1 MKCSHCQLEFKESE
15 LFKEVINHKELYFC
29 CTGCA
34 RVYALLLDLN
44 LESFYDKLNDSTLAP
59 VTPQDSMSALELEQA
74 LEENNKGDFILNLL
88 LEKTHCNACLWLNQK
103 VLERLKG
110 VKKVSVNFTTH
121 HLQIVFD
128 KSLNPKEIVQKIESL
143 GYGAKIYNAK
153 NYALKAQK
161 EQRSYLLT
169 LSVGFFATMNLMFI
183 AIAKYASYGGASY
196 GGASYGGASYGGA
209 SYGAGMDKL
218 MQRNLDLVSLFLS
231 LLVLVVVGRFFI
243 KGAFYGLKNG
253 VLGMD
258 LSVSFGAL
266 SAFVYSIYAMLV
278 SQETYFEASSTI
290 LTLVFGSKFLEL
302 KAKLFANEKCLA
314 LESHE
319 IHSVIVVENGK
330 QIEKHPKDVAIG
342 SVVLVPSGAKIALD
356 GVLLNHASVDASLI
370 SGEFKPLE
378 LGVNDQILGGYVNV
392 GVPFS
397 YQVSADFQNSRLS
410 SLLETLKK
418 SFLEK
423 PLIESSANKIADIFS
438 KAVLFLAFIS
448 FLLWQFGLGGNFE
461 KALMVCIS
469 VLVIS
474 CPCAFALATPIAL
487 VIGVFKNPLIVF
499 KEALFLET
507 LAKVK
512 KIFIDKTG
520 TLTQKE
526 VLLKEKIIYEEFD
539 ERLLKSL
546 LKVREHLAHSAI
558 LKSLDSDEVSLEK
571 IEFFAHGLKANYHNE
586 TLLVGSLKFLNAM
599 GVNIKAK
606 ESANIMVGFA
616 KNKTLCALF
625 ILEERL
631 KNNAKE
637 VIQFLQNKGLEL
649 EILSGDNES
658 SVKEC
663 AKKLGISNYHA
674 NLTPEDKA
682 QIINSYKGVCAM
694 IGDGN
699 NDALALKQAS
709 VSLGFEKSALSK
721 SACDILLLEENLSL
735 LRKAFDNAQKVYQV
749 VLQNIVLSLIYNAI
763 LIPVAMLGYI
773 NPLIAS
779 LSMSA
784 SSLLVVLNS
793 LRLKRS

>member
-59 VTPQDSMSALELEQA
+59 VTPQNSMSASMSTLELEQA
-74 LEENNKGDFILNLL
+74 LEENNKSDFILNLL

-103 VLERLKG
+103 VLERLNG

-143 GYGAKIYNAK
+143 GYEAKIYNAK
-153 NYALKAQK
+153 NYALKTQK

-183 AIAKYASYGGASY
+183 AIAKYASYGS
-196 GGASYGGASYGGA
+196 ASYGGA

-218 MQRNLDLVSLFLS
+218 MQRNLDLVSFFLS
-231 LLVLVVVGRFFI
+231 LLVLVVVGRFFV

-266 SAFVYSIYAMLV
+266 SAFVYSVYAMLV
-278 SQETYFEASSTI
+278 FQEAYFEASSTI

-302 KAKLFANEKCLA
+302 KARLFANEKCLA

-330 QIEKHPKDVAIG
+330 QIEKHPKDVVIG

-356 GVLLNHASVDASLI
+356 GVLLNSASVDASLI

-397 YQVSADFQNSRLS
+397 YQVSANFQNSRLS

-546 LKVREHLAHSAI
+546 LKTREHLAHSAI
-558 LKSLDSDEVSLEK
+558 LKSLDSDEISLEK

-599 GVNIKAK
+599 GVNIRAK

-658 SVKEC
+658 SIKEC
-663 AKKLGISNYHA
+663 TKKLGISNYHA

-682 QIINSYKGVCAM
+682 QIISSYKGVCAM

-721 SACDILLLEENLSL
+721 SACDILLLEEDLSL
-735 LRKAFDNAQKVYQV
+735 LKKAFDNAQKVYQV

>member
-15 LFKEVINHKELYFC
+15 LFKEMINHKELYFC

-59 VTPQDSMSALELEQA
+59 VTPQDPMNILELEQA
-74 LEENNKGDFILNLL
+74 LEENNKGELILNLL

-128 KSLNPKEIVQKIESL
+128 KSLNPKEIIQKIESL

-153 NYALKAQK
+153 NYTLKAQK

-183 AIAKYASYGGASY
+183 AIAKYASYGSASY
-196 GGASYGGASYGGA
+196 GGADYGS
-209 SYGAGMDKL
+209 GMDKL

-266 SAFVYSIYAMLV
+266 SAFVYSVYAMLV

-302 KAKLFANEKCLA
+302 KARLFANEKCLA

-342 SVVLVPSGAKIALD
+342 SVVWVPSGAKIALD
-356 GVLLNHASVDASLI
+356 GVLLNNASVDASLI

-378 LGVNDQILGGYVNV
+378 LGVNDPILGGYVNV

-397 YQVSADFQNSRLS
+397 YQVGATFQNSRLS

-423 PLIESSANKIADIFS
+423 PLIESSANQIADIFS
-438 KAVLFLAFIS
+438 KAVLFLAFVS

-546 LKVREHLAHSAI
+546 LKTREHLAHSAI
-558 LKSLDSDEVSLEK
+558 LKTLDGDEVDLEK
-571 IEFFAHGLKANYHNE
+571 IEFFAHGLKANYQNE

-599 GVNIKAK
+599 GVDLKVK

-631 KNNAKE
+631 KANAKE
-637 VIQFLQNKGLEL
+637 VIQALQNKGLEL

-663 AKKLGISNYHA
+663 AKKLGISKYHA
-674 NLTPEDKA
+674 HLTPEDKA
-682 QIINSYKGVCAM
+682 QIISSYKGVCAM

-721 SACDILLLEENLSL
+721 SACDILLLEEDLSL
-735 LRKAFDNAQKVYQV
+735 LEKAFHNAQKVYQV
-749 VLQNIVLSLIYNAI
+749 VLQNIILSLIYNAI

-793 LRLKRS
+793 LRLKRT

>member
-15 LFKEVINHKELYFC
+15 LFKEVINHRELYFC

-74 LEENNKGDFILNLL
+74 LEENKGDFILNLL

-183 AIAKYASYGGASY
+183 AIAKYASYG
-196 GGASYGGASYGGA
+196 
-209 SYGAGMDKL
+209 AGMDKL

-266 SAFVYSIYAMLV
+266 SAFVYSVYAMLV

-302 KAKLFANEKCLA
+302 KARLFANEKCLA

-356 GVLLNHASVDASLI
+356 GVLLNNASVDASLI

-378 LGVNDQILGGYVNV
+378 LEVNDQILGGYVNV

-397 YQVSADFQNSRLS
+397 YQVSANFQNSRLS
-410 SLLETLKK
+410 GLLETLKK

-526 VLLKEKIIYEEFD
+526 ILLKEKIIYEEFD

-546 LKVREHLAHSAI
+546 LKTREHLAHSAI

-599 GVNIKAK
+599 GVNIRPK

-682 QIINSYKGVCAM
+682 QIISSYKGVCAM

-721 SACDILLLEENLSL
+721 SACDILLLEEDLSL
-735 LRKAFDNAQKVYQV
+735 LKKAFDNAQKVYQV

>member
-15 LFKEVINHKELYFC
+15 LFKEVIHHKELYFC
-29 CTGCA
+29 CAGCA

-74 LEENNKGDFILNLL
+74 LEEDNKGELILNLL

-103 VLERLKG
+103 VLERLSG

-128 KSLNPKEIVQKIESL
+128 KSLDPKEIIQKIESL

-196 GGASYGGASYGGA
+196 GGASYGT
-209 SYGAGMDKL
+209 GMDKL

-266 SAFVYSIYAMLV
+266 SAFVYSFYAMLV

-302 KAKLFANEKCLA
+302 KARLFANEKCLA

-319 IHSVIVVENGK
+319 IHSVIIVENGK
-330 QIEKHPKDVAIG
+330 QTEKHPKDVAIG
-342 SVVLVPSGAKIALD
+342 SVVWVPSGAKIALD
-356 GVLLNHASVDASLI
+356 GVLLNSASVDASLI

-378 LGVNDQILGGYVNV
+378 LGVNDPILGGYVNV

-397 YQVSADFQNSRLS
+397 YQVGATFQNSRLS

-438 KAVLFLAFIS
+438 KAVLFLAFVS

-546 LKVREHLAHSAI
+546 LKTREHLAHNAI
-558 LKSLDSDEVSLEK
+558 LKSLHGDEVNLEK
-571 IEFFAHGLKANYHNE
+571 IEFFAHGLKANYQNE
-586 TLLVGSLKFLNAM
+586 TLLVGSLKFLKSM
-599 GVNIKAK
+599 GVDLKVK
-606 ESANIMVGFA
+606 ESANIMVGFT

-631 KNNAKE
+631 KANAKE
-637 VIQFLQNKGLEL
+637 VIQALQNKGLEL

-663 AKKLGISNYHA
+663 AKKLGISKYHA
-674 NLTPEDKA
+674 HLTPEDKA
-682 QIINSYKGVCAM
+682 QIISSYKGVCAM
-694 IGDGN
+694 VGDGN

-721 SACDILLLEENLSL
+721 SACDILLLEEDLSL
-735 LRKAFDNAQKVYQV
+735 LEKAFHNAQKVYQV
-749 VLQNIVLSLIYNAI
+749 VLQNIVLSLIYNAV

>member
-121 HLQIVFD
+121 HLQIVFE
-128 KSLNPKEIVQKIESL
+128 KSLNPKEIIQKIESL
-143 GYGAKIYNAK
+143 GYGAKIYNAQ
-153 NYALKAQK
+153 NYTLKAQK

-183 AIAKYASYGGASY
+183 AIAKYASYGSASY
-196 GGASYGGASYGGA
+196 GGANYGS
-209 SYGAGMDKL
+209 GMDKL

-266 SAFVYSIYAMLV
+266 SAFIYSVYAMLV

-302 KAKLFANEKCLA
+302 KARLFANEKCLA

-330 QIEKHPKDVAIG
+330 QTEKHPKDVAIG
-342 SVVLVPSGAKIALD
+342 SVVWVPSGAKIALD

-378 LGVNDQILGGYVNV
+378 LGVNDPILGGYVNV

-397 YQVSADFQNSRLS
+397 YQVSANFQNSRLS
-410 SLLETLKK
+410 GLLEALKK

-423 PLIESSANKIADIFS
+423 PLIESSANQIADIFS
-438 KAVLFLAFIS
+438 KAVLFLAFVS

-526 VLLKEKIIYEEFD
+526 VLLKEKIIYEKFD
-539 ERLLKSL
+539 GRFLKSL
-546 LKVREHLAHSAI
+546 LKTREHLAHNAI
-558 LKSLDSDEVSLEK
+558 LKTLDGDEVNLEK
-571 IEFFAHGLKANYHNE
+571 IEFFAHGLKASYQNE

-631 KNNAKE
+631 KANAKE
-637 VIQFLQNKGLEL
+637 VVQALQNKGLEL

-663 AKKLGISNYHA
+663 AKKLGISKYHA

-682 QIINSYKGVCAM
+682 QTISSYKGVCAM

-721 SACDILLLEENLSL
+721 STCDILLLEEDLSL
-735 LRKAFDNAQKVYQV
+735 LEKAFHNAQKVYQV

-793 LRLKRS
+793 LRLKRT

>member
-15 LFKEVINHKELYFC
+15 LFKEVIHHKELYFC
-29 CTGCA
+29 CAGCA
-34 RVYALLLDLN
+34 RVYALLTDLN

-74 LEENNKGDFILNLL
+74 LEENNKGELILNLL

-103 VLERLKG
+103 VLERLGG

-121 HLQIVFD
+121 HLQIVFE
-128 KSLNPKEIVQKIESL
+128 KSLNPKEIIQKIESL

-153 NYALKAQK
+153 NYALKTQK

-196 GGASYGGASYGGA
+196 GSASYGT
-209 SYGAGMDKL
+209 GMDKL

-266 SAFVYSIYAMLV
+266 SAFVYSLYAMLV

-302 KAKLFANEKCLA
+302 KARLFANEKCLA

-319 IHSVIVVENGK
+319 IHSVIIIENGK

-342 SVVLVPSGAKIALD
+342 SVVWVPSGAKIALD
-356 GVLLNHASVDASLI
+356 GVLLNNASVDASLI

-378 LGVNDQILGGYVNV
+378 LGVNDPILGGYVNV
-392 GVPFS
+392 GAPFS
-397 YQVSADFQNSRLS
+397 YQVSATFQNSRLS
-410 SLLETLKK
+410 GLLETLKK

-438 KAVLFLAFIS
+438 KAVLFLAFVS

-546 LKVREHLAHSAI
+546 LKTREHLAHSAI
-558 LKSLDSDEVSLEK
+558 LKSLHGDEVDLEQ
-571 IEFFAHGLKANYHNE
+571 IEFFAHGLKASYHNE

-599 GVNIKAK
+599 GVGIKTK

-631 KNNAKE
+631 KANAKE
-637 VIQFLQNKGLEL
+637 VIQALQNQGLEL

-663 AKKLGISNYHA
+663 AKKLGISKYHA

-682 QIINSYKGVCAM
+682 QTISSYKGVCAM

-721 SACDILLLEENLSL
+721 SACDILLLEEDLSL
-735 LRKAFDNAQKVYQV
+735 LEKAFHNAQKVYQV

-779 LSMSA
+779 LSMSG

>member
-15 LFKEVINHKELYFC
+15 LFKEVINHKELHFC

-59 VTPQDSMSALELEQA
+59 VTPQDSMNALELEQA
-74 LEENNKGDFILNLL
+74 IEENNKGELILNLL

-103 VLERLKG
+103 VLERLSG

-196 GGASYGGASYGGA
+196 GGAN
-209 SYGAGMDKL
+209 YGAGMDKL

-266 SAFVYSIYAMLV
+266 SAFVYSVYAMLV

-302 KAKLFANEKCLA
+302 KARLFANEKCLA

-319 IHSVIVVENGK
+319 IHSVIIVEKDK

-342 SVVLVPSGAKIALD
+342 SVVWVPSGAKIALD
-356 GVLLNHASVDASLI
+356 GVLLNNASVDASLI

-378 LGVNDQILGGYVNV
+378 LGVNDPILGGYVNV

-423 PLIESSANKIADIFS
+423 PLIESSANQIADIFS
-438 KAVLFLAFIS
+438 KAVLFLAFVS
-448 FLLWQFGLGGNFE
+448 FLLWQFGLGGSFE

-526 VLLKEKIIYEEFD
+526 VLLKEKIIYKEFD

-558 LKSLDSDEVSLEK
+558 LKTLDGDEVSLEK
-571 IEFFAHGLKANYHNE
+571 IEFFAHGLKANYQNE

-599 GVNIKAK
+599 GVNIKTK

-631 KNNAKE
+631 KANAKE
-637 VIQFLQNKGLEL
+637 VVQALQNKGLEL

-663 AKKLGISNYHA
+663 AKKLGISKYHA

-682 QIINSYKGVCAM
+682 QTISSYKGVCAM

-721 SACDILLLEENLSL
+721 SACDILLLEEDLSL
-735 LRKAFDNAQKVYQV
+735 LEKAFDNAQKVYQV

>member
-15 LFKEVINHKELYFC
+15 LFKETINHKELHFC
-29 CTGCA
+29 CAGCA

-74 LEENNKGDFILNLL
+74 LEENNKGELILNLL

-103 VLERLKG
+103 VLERLGG
-110 VKKVSVNFTTH
+110 VKKVSMNFTTH
-121 HLQIVFD
+121 HLQIVFE

-143 GYGAKIYNAK
+143 GYGAKIYNAQ
-153 NYALKAQK
+153 NYTLKAQK

-183 AIAKYASYGGASY
+183 AIAKYASYGS
-196 GGASYGGASYGGA
+196 ASYGGA

-266 SAFVYSIYAMLV
+266 SAFVYSLYAMLV

-302 KAKLFANEKCLA
+302 KARLFANEKCLA

-319 IHSVIVVENGK
+319 IHSVIIVEKDK

-342 SVVLVPSGAKIALD
+342 SVVWVPSGAKIALD
-356 GVLLNHASVDASLI
+356 GVLLSNASVDASLI

-378 LGVNDQILGGYVNV
+378 LGVNDPILGGYVNV

-397 YQVSADFQNSRLS
+397 YQVSANFQNSRLS
-410 SLLETLKK
+410 GLLETLKK

-438 KAVLFLAFIS
+438 KAVLFLAFVS
-448 FLLWQFGLGGNFE
+448 FLLWQFGLGGDFE

-526 VLLKEKIIYEEFD
+526 VLLKEKIIYKEFD

-558 LKSLDSDEVSLEK
+558 LKSLDGDEVSLEK
-571 IEFFAHGLKANYHNE
+571 IEFFAHGLKANYQNE

-599 GVNIKAK
+599 GVDIKTK

-631 KNNAKE
+631 KANAKE
-637 VIQFLQNKGLEL
+637 VIQALQNQGLEL

-663 AKKLGISNYHA
+663 AKKLGISKYHA
-674 NLTPEDKA
+674 HLTPEDKA
-682 QIINSYKGVCAM
+682 QTISSYQGVCAM

-699 NDALALKQAS
+699 NDALALKKAS

-721 SACDILLLEENLSL
+721 SACDILLLEEDLSL
-735 LRKAFDNAQKVYQV
+735 LEKAFHNAQKVYQV
-749 VLQNIVLSLIYNAI
+749 VLQNIVLSLIYNAV

>member
-15 LFKEVINHKELYFC
+15 LFKETINHKELHFC
-29 CTGCA
+29 CAGCA

-74 LEENNKGDFILNLL
+74 LEENNKSDFILNLL

-103 VLERLKG
+103 VLERLSG

-121 HLQIVFD
+121 HLQIVFE

-196 GGASYGGASYGGA
+196 GGANYGT
-209 SYGAGMDKL
+209 GMDKL

-302 KAKLFANEKCLA
+302 KARLFANEKCLA

-319 IHSVIVVENGK
+319 IHSVIIVEKDK
-330 QIEKHPKDVAIG
+330 QTEKHPKDVAIG
-342 SVVLVPSGAKIALD
+342 SVVWVPSGAKIALD
-356 GVLLNHASVDASLI
+356 GVLLSNASVDASLI

-378 LGVNDQILGGYVNV
+378 LGVNDPILGGYVNV

-423 PLIESSANKIADIFS
+423 PLIESSANQIADIFS

-539 ERLLKSL
+539 GRLLKSL

-558 LKSLDSDEVSLEK
+558 LKTLDSDEVNLEK
-571 IEFFAHGLKANYHNE
+571 IEFFAHGLKANYQNE

-616 KNKTLCALF
+616 KNETLCALF

-631 KNNAKE
+631 KANAKE
-637 VIQFLQNKGLEL
+637 VVQALQNQGLEL

-663 AKKLGISNYHA
+663 AKKLGISKYHA
-674 NLTPEDKA
+674 HLTPEDKA
-682 QIINSYKGVCAM
+682 QIVSSYKGVCAM
-694 IGDGN
+694 VGDGN

-721 SACDILLLEENLSL
+721 SACDILLLEEDLSL
-735 LRKAFDNAQKVYQV
+735 LKKAFDNAQKVYQV

-793 LRLKRS
+793 LRLKRT

>member
-59 VTPQDSMSALELEQA
+59 VTPQDSMSASMSVLELEQA

-183 AIAKYASYGGASY
+183 AIAKYASYG
-196 GGASYGGASYGGA
+196 
-209 SYGAGMDKL
+209 AGMDKL

-266 SAFVYSIYAMLV
+266 SAFVYSVYAMLV

-302 KAKLFANEKCLA
+302 KARLFANEKCLA

-330 QIEKHPKDVAIG
+330 QIEKHPKDVAVG
-342 SVVLVPSGAKIALD
+342 SVVWVPSGAKIALD
-356 GVLLNHASVDASLI
+356 GVLLNSASVDASLI

-378 LGVNDQILGGYVNV
+378 LGVNDPILGGYVNV

-397 YQVSADFQNSRLS
+397 YQVSANFQNSRLS

-507 LAKVK
+507 LAKVE

-558 LKSLDSDEVSLEK
+558 LKLLDSDEVNLEK
-571 IEFFAHGLKANYHNE
+571 IEFFAHGLKANYQNE

-637 VIQFLQNKGLEL
+637 VIQALQNKGLEL
-649 EILSGDNES
+649 EILSGDNEN

-663 AKKLGISNYHA
+663 AKKLGISKYHA
-674 NLTPEDKA
+674 HLTPEDKA
-682 QIINSYKGVCAM
+682 QIISSYKGVCAM

-721 SACDILLLEENLSL
+721 SACDILLLEEDLSL
-735 LRKAFDNAQKVYQV
+735 LKKAFDNAQKVYQV

>member
-74 LEENNKGDFILNLL
+74 LEENNKSDFILNLL

-183 AIAKYASYGGASY
+183 AIAKYASYGS
-196 GGASYGGASYGGA
+196 ASYGGA

-302 KAKLFANEKCLA
+302 KARLFANEKCLA

-342 SVVLVPSGAKIALD
+342 SVVLVPSGAKVALD
-356 GVLLNHASVDASLI
+356 GVLLNNASVDASLI

-397 YQVSADFQNSRLS
+397 YQVSANFQNSRLS
-410 SLLETLKK
+410 GLLETLKK

-546 LKVREHLAHSAI
+546 LKTREHLAHSAI

-599 GVNIKAK
+599 GVNIRAK

-682 QIINSYKGVCAM
+682 QIISFYKGVCAM

-721 SACDILLLEENLSL
+721 SACDILLLEEDLSL
-735 LRKAFDNAQKVYQV
+735 LKKAFDNAQKVYQV

-773 NPLIAS
+773 NPLTAS

>member
-15 LFKEVINHKELYFC
+15 LFKETINHKELHFC
-29 CTGCA
+29 CAGCA
-34 RVYALLLDLN
+34 RVYALLTDLN

-59 VTPQDSMSALELEQA
+59 VTPQDPMNILELEQA
-74 LEENNKGDFILNLL
+74 LEENNKSDFILNLL

-103 VLERLKG
+103 VLERLSG

-121 HLQIVFD
+121 HLQIVFE
-128 KSLNPKEIVQKIESL
+128 KSLDPKEIIQKIESL
-143 GYGAKIYNAK
+143 GYGAKIYNVQ
-153 NYALKAQK
+153 NYTLKAQK

-183 AIAKYASYGGASY
+183 AIAKYASYGSASYGVASY
-196 GGASYGGASYGGA
+196 GG
-209 SYGAGMDKL
+209 GMDKL

-266 SAFVYSIYAMLV
+266 SAFVYSVYAMLV

-302 KAKLFANEKCLA
+302 KARLFANEKCLA

-342 SVVLVPSGAKIALD
+342 SVVWVPSGAKIALD
-356 GVLLNHASVDASLI
+356 GVLLSNASVDASLI

-378 LGVNDQILGGYVNV
+378 LGVNDPILGGYVNV

-397 YQVSADFQNSRLS
+397 YQVGATFQNSRLS

-423 PLIESSANKIADIFS
+423 PLIESSANQIADIFS
-438 KAVLFLAFIS
+438 KAVLFLAFVS

-539 ERLLKSL
+539 GRLLKSL
-546 LKVREHLAHSAI
+546 LKTREHLAHSAI
-558 LKSLDSDEVSLEK
+558 LKSLDGDEVNLEK
-571 IEFFAHGLKANYHNE
+571 IEFFAHGLKASYQNE

-599 GVNIKAK
+599 GVDLKVK
-606 ESANIMVGFA
+606 EGANIMVGFA

-631 KNNAKE
+631 KANAKE
-637 VIQFLQNKGLEL
+637 VIQALQNQGLEL

-663 AKKLGISNYHA
+663 AKKLGISKYHA
-674 NLTPEDKA
+674 HLTPEDKA
-682 QIINSYKGVCAM
+682 QIISSYQGVCAM
-694 IGDGN
+694 VGDGN

-721 SACDILLLEENLSL
+721 SACDILLLEEDLSL
-735 LRKAFDNAQKVYQV
+735 LEKAFDNAQKVYQV

-779 LSMSA
+779 LSMSG

>member
-15 LFKEVINHKELYFC
+15 LFKETINHKELHFC

-74 LEENNKGDFILNLL
+74 LEENNKGELILNLL

-121 HLQIVFD
+121 HLQVVFD
-128 KSLNPKEIVQKIESL
+128 KSLNPKEIIQKIESL
-143 GYGAKIYNAK
+143 GYGAKIYNAQ
-153 NYALKAQK
+153 NYTLKAQK

-183 AIAKYASYGGASY
+183 AIAKYASYGS
-196 GGASYGGASYGGA
+196 A
-209 SYGAGMDKL
+209 SYGAASYSSGMDKL

-266 SAFVYSIYAMLV
+266 SAFVYSLYAMLV

-302 KAKLFANEKCLA
+302 KARLFANEKCLA

-319 IHSVIVVENGK
+319 IHSVIIVENGK

-342 SVVLVPSGAKIALD
+342 SVVWVPSGAKIALD
-356 GVLLNHASVDASLI
+356 GVLLNNASVDASLI

-378 LGVNDQILGGYVNV
+378 LGVNDPILGGYVNV

-397 YQVSADFQNSRLS
+397 YQVGATFQNSRLS
-410 SLLETLKK
+410 GLLETLKK

-423 PLIESSANKIADIFS
+423 PLIESSANQIADIFS
-438 KAVLFLAFIS
+438 KAVLFLAFVS

-526 VLLKEKIIYEEFD
+526 VLLKEKIIHEEFD

-546 LKVREHLAHSAI
+546 LKTREHLAHSAI
-558 LKSLDSDEVSLEK
+558 LKTLNGDEVDLEK
-571 IEFFAHGLKANYHNE
+571 IEFFAHGLKANYQNE

-599 GVNIKAK
+599 GVDIKTK
-606 ESANIMVGFA
+606 ESANIIVGFA
-616 KNKTLCALF
+616 KNKTLYALF

-631 KNNAKE
+631 KANAKE
-637 VIQFLQNKGLEL
+637 VIQALQNKGLEL

-663 AKKLGISNYHA
+663 AKKLGISKYHA
-674 NLTPEDKA
+674 HLTPEDKA
-682 QIINSYKGVCAM
+682 QIISSYKGVCAM
-694 IGDGN
+694 VGDGN

-721 SACDILLLEENLSL
+721 SACDILLLEEDLSL
-735 LRKAFDNAQKVYQV
+735 LEKAFDNAQKVYQV
-749 VLQNIVLSLIYNAI
+749 VLQNIVLSLIYNAV

>member
-1 MKCSHCQLEFKESE
+1 MKCSHCQLEFKENE
-15 LFKEVINHKELYFC
+15 LFKEVINHKELHFC

-59 VTPQDSMSALELEQA
+59 VTPQDSMNALELEQA

-121 HLQIVFD
+121 HLQIVFG

-196 GGASYGGASYGGA
+196 GGAN
-209 SYGAGMDKL
+209 YGAGMDKL

-266 SAFVYSIYAMLV
+266 SAFVYSFYAMLV

-302 KAKLFANEKCLA
+302 KARLFANEKCLA

-330 QIEKHPKDVAIG
+330 QTEKHPKDVAIG
-342 SVVLVPSGAKIALD
+342 SVVWVPSGAKIALD
-356 GVLLNHASVDASLI
+356 GALLNNASVDASLI

-378 LGVNDQILGGYVNV
+378 LGVNDPILGGYVNV
-392 GVPFS
+392 GAPFS
-397 YQVSADFQNSRLS
+397 YQVSANFQNSRLS
-410 SLLETLKK
+410 GLLETLKK

-438 KAVLFLAFIS
+438 KAVLFLAFVS

-539 ERLLKSL
+539 GRLLKSL
-546 LKVREHLAHSAI
+546 LKTREHLAHSAI
-558 LKSLDSDEVSLEK
+558 LKSLDGDEVNLET
-571 IEFFAHGLKANYHNE
+571 IEFFAHGLKANYRNE

-599 GVNIKAK
+599 GVNIRAK

-631 KNNAKE
+631 KANAKE
-637 VIQFLQNKGLEL
+637 VVQALQNKGLEL

-663 AKKLGISNYHA
+663 AKKLGISKYHA
-674 NLTPEDKA
+674 HLTPEDKA
-682 QIINSYKGVCAM
+682 QTISSYKGVCAM
-694 IGDGN
+694 VGDGN

-721 SACDILLLEENLSL
+721 SACDILLLEEDLSL
-735 LRKAFDNAQKVYQV
+735 LKKAFDNAQKVYQV

-779 LSMSA
+779 LSMSG

>member
-15 LFKEVINHKELYFC
+15 LFKEVIHHKELYFC

-74 LEENNKGDFILNLL
+74 LEENNKSELILNLL

-103 VLERLKG
+103 VLERLSG

-121 HLQIVFD
+121 HLQIVFE
-128 KSLNPKEIVQKIESL
+128 KSLNPKEIIQKIESL

-196 GGASYGGASYGGA
+196 GGANHGT
-209 SYGAGMDKL
+209 GMDKL

-302 KAKLFANEKCLA
+302 KARLFANEKCLA

-319 IHSVIVVENGK
+319 IHSVIVVEKDK

-342 SVVLVPSGAKIALD
+342 SVVWVPSGAKIALD
-356 GVLLNHASVDASLI
+356 GVLLNNASVDASLI

-378 LGVNDQILGGYVNV
+378 LGVNDPILGGYVNV

-397 YQVSADFQNSRLS
+397 YQVSATFQNSRLS
-410 SLLETLKK
+410 GLLETLKK

-423 PLIESSANKIADIFS
+423 PLIESSANQIADIFS
-438 KAVLFLAFIS
+438 KAVLFLAFVS

-507 LAKVK
+507 LAKVT

-539 ERLLKSL
+539 GRLLKSL
-546 LKVREHLAHSAI
+546 LKTREHLAHNVI
-558 LKSLDSDEVSLEK
+558 LKTLNSDEVNLEK
-571 IEFFAHGLKANYHNE
+571 IEFFAHGLKANYQNE
-586 TLLVGSLKFLNAM
+586 TLLVGSLKFLKSM
-599 GVNIKAK
+599 GVDLKVK

-616 KNKTLCALF
+616 KNETLCALF

-631 KNNAKE
+631 KANAKE
-637 VIQFLQNKGLEL
+637 VIQALQNKGLEL

-663 AKKLGISNYHA
+663 AKKLGISKYHA
-674 NLTPEDKA
+674 HLTPEYKA
-682 QIINSYKGVCAM
+682 QIISSYQGVCAM
-694 IGDGN
+694 VGDGN

-721 SACDILLLEENLSL
+721 SACDILLLEEDLSL
-735 LRKAFDNAQKVYQV
+735 LKKAFDNAQKVYQV

>member
-15 LFKEVINHKELYFC
+15 LFKEVINHKELHFC

-59 VTPQDSMSALELEQA
+59 VTPQNSMSALELEQA

-103 VLERLKG
+103 VLEHLKG

-121 HLQIVFD
+121 HLQIVFE
-128 KSLNPKEIVQKIESL
+128 KSLNPKDIIQKIESL

-196 GGASYGGASYGGA
+196 GSASYGS
-209 SYGAGMDKL
+209 GMDKL

-266 SAFVYSIYAMLV
+266 SAFVYSLYAMLV

-302 KAKLFANEKCLA
+302 KARLFANEKCLA

-319 IHSVIVVENGK
+319 IHSVIVVENSK
-330 QIEKHPKDVAIG
+330 QTEKHPKDVAIG
-342 SVVLVPSGAKIALD
+342 SVVWVPSGAKIVLD
-356 GVLLNHASVDASLI
+356 GVLLNNASVDASLI

-378 LGVNDQILGGYVNV
+378 LGVNDPILGGYVNV

-397 YQVSADFQNSRLS
+397 YQVSANFQNSRLS
-410 SLLETLKK
+410 GLLETLKK

-539 ERLLKSL
+539 GRLLKSL
-546 LKVREHLAHSAI
+546 LKTREHLAHSAI
-558 LKSLDSDEVSLEK
+558 LKSLDSDEVNLEQ
-571 IEFFAHGLKANYHNE
+571 IEFFAHGLKASYQNE

-637 VIQFLQNKGLEL
+637 IIQALQNKGLEL

-663 AKKLGISNYHA
+663 AKKLGISKYHA
-674 NLTPEDKA
+674 HLTPEDKA
-682 QIINSYKGVCAM
+682 QVISSYKGVCAM

-709 VSLGFEKSALSK
+709 VSLGFEKSTLSK
-721 SACDILLLEENLSL
+721 SACDILLLEEDLSL
-735 LRKAFDNAQKVYQV
+735 LEKAFHNAQKVYQV

>member
-183 AIAKYASYGGASY
+183 AIAKYASYG
-196 GGASYGGASYGGA
+196 
-209 SYGAGMDKL
+209 AGMDKL

-302 KAKLFANEKCLA
+302 KARLFANEKCLA

-356 GVLLNHASVDASLI
+356 GVLLNSASVDASLI

-410 SLLETLKK
+410 GLLETLKK

-546 LKVREHLAHSAI
+546 LKTREHLAHSAI
-558 LKSLDSDEVSLEK
+558 LKSLDSDEVHLEK

-637 VIQFLQNKGLEL
+637 VVQFLQNKGLEL

-663 AKKLGISNYHA
+663 TKKLGISNYHA

-682 QIINSYKGVCAM
+682 QIISSYKGVCAM

-709 VSLGFEKSALSK
+709 VSLGFEKSTLSK
-721 SACDILLLEENLSL
+721 SACDILLLEEDLSL
-735 LRKAFDNAQKVYQV
+735 LKKAFDNAQKVYQV

>member
-15 LFKEVINHKELYFC
+15 LFKEVINHKELHFC

-59 VTPQDSMSALELEQA
+59 VTPQDSMDALELEQA
-74 LEENNKGDFILNLL
+74 LEENNKSDFILNLL

-196 GGASYGGASYGGA
+196 GGASYG
-209 SYGAGMDKL
+209 AGMDKL

-266 SAFVYSIYAMLV
+266 SAFVYSVYAMLV

-302 KAKLFANEKCLA
+302 KARLFANEKCLA

-330 QIEKHPKDVAIG
+330 QTEKHPKDVAIG
-342 SVVLVPSGAKIALD
+342 SVVWVPSGAKIALD
-356 GVLLNHASVDASLI
+356 GALLNSASVDASLI

-378 LGVNDQILGGYVNV
+378 LGVNDPILGGYVNV
-392 GVPFS
+392 GAPFS
-397 YQVSADFQNSRLS
+397 YQVSTNFQNSRLS

-438 KAVLFLAFIS
+438 KAVLFLAFVS

-507 LAKVK
+507 LAKVE

-539 ERLLKSL
+539 GRLLKSL
-546 LKVREHLAHSAI
+546 LKTREHLAHSAI
-558 LKSLDSDEVSLEK
+558 LKSLNSDEVNLEK
-571 IEFFAHGLKANYHNE
+571 IEFFAHGLKAIYQNE

-637 VIQFLQNKGLEL
+637 VVQALQNKGLEL

-663 AKKLGISNYHA
+663 AKKLGISKYHA
-674 NLTPEDKA
+674 HLTPEDKA
-682 QIINSYKGVCAM
+682 QTISSYKGVCAM
-694 IGDGN
+694 VGDGN

-721 SACDILLLEENLSL
+721 SACDILLLEEDLSL
-735 LRKAFDNAQKVYQV
+735 LKKAFDNAQKVYQV

>member
-29 CTGCA
+29 CMGCA

-161 EQRSYLLT
+161 ERRSYLLT

-183 AIAKYASYGGASY
+183 AIAKYASYSGASY
-196 GGASYGGASYGGA
+196 GSA

-302 KAKLFANEKCLA
+302 KARLFANEKCLA

-356 GVLLNHASVDASLI
+356 GVLLNNASVDASLI

-438 KAVLFLAFIS
+438 KVVLFLAFIS

-558 LKSLDSDEVSLEK
+558 LKSLDSDEVDLEK

-637 VIQFLQNKGLEL
+637 VIQALQNKGLEL

-663 AKKLGISNYHA
+663 AKKLGISKYHA

-721 SACDILLLEENLSL
+721 SACDILLLEEDLSL

>member
-15 LFKEVINHKELYFC
+15 LFKEVINHKELHFC

-59 VTPQDSMSALELEQA
+59 VTPQDSMNALELEQA
-74 LEENNKGDFILNLL
+74 LEENNKGELILNLL

-196 GGASYGGASYGGA
+196 GGANH
-209 SYGAGMDKL
+209 GAGMDKL

-266 SAFVYSIYAMLV
+266 SAFVYSVYAMLV

-302 KAKLFANEKCLA
+302 KARLFANEKCLA

-330 QIEKHPKDVAIG
+330 QTEKHPKDVAIG
-342 SVVLVPSGAKIALD
+342 SVVWVPSGAKIALD

-378 LGVNDQILGGYVNV
+378 LGVNDPILGGYVNV

-397 YQVSADFQNSRLS
+397 YQVSANFQNSRLS
-410 SLLETLKK
+410 GLLETLKK

-438 KAVLFLAFIS
+438 KAVLFLAFVS
-448 FLLWQFGLGGNFE
+448 FLLWQFGLGSNFE

-507 LAKVK
+507 LAKVE

-526 VLLKEKIIYEEFD
+526 VLLREKIIYEEFD

-546 LKVREHLAHSAI
+546 LKTREHLAHSTI
-558 LKSLDSDEVSLEK
+558 LKSLNSDEVSLEK

-599 GVNIKAK
+599 GVDLKVE

-616 KNKTLCALF
+616 KNETLCALF

-631 KNNAKE
+631 KANAKE
-637 VIQFLQNKGLEL
+637 VIQALQNQGLEL

-663 AKKLGISNYHA
+663 AKKLGISKYHA

-682 QIINSYKGVCAM
+682 QIVSSYKGVCAM
-694 IGDGN
+694 VGDGN

-721 SACDILLLEENLSL
+721 SACDILLLEEDLSL
-735 LRKAFDNAQKVYQV
+735 LKKAFDNAQKVYQV

-779 LSMSA
+779 LSMSG

>member
-29 CTGCA
+29 CTGCT
-34 RVYALLLDLN
+34 RVYALLSDLN

-74 LEENNKGDFILNLL
+74 LEENNKSDFILNLL

-183 AIAKYASYGGASY
+183 AIAKYASYGS
-196 GGASYGGASYGGA
+196 ASYGGA

-266 SAFVYSIYAMLV
+266 SAFVYSVYAMLV

-302 KAKLFANEKCLA
+302 KARLFANEKCLA

-319 IHSVIVVENGK
+319 IHSVIVIENGK
-330 QIEKHPKDVAIG
+330 QTEKHPKDVAIG

-397 YQVSADFQNSRLS
+397 YQVSANFQNSRLS

-438 KAVLFLAFIS
+438 KAVLLLAFIS

-507 LAKVK
+507 LAKVE

-546 LKVREHLAHSAI
+546 LKIREHLAHSAI

-599 GVNIKAK
+599 GVNIGAK
-606 ESANIMVGFA
+606 ESANIANIMVGFA

-637 VIQFLQNKGLEL
+637 VVQFLQNKGLEL

-682 QIINSYKGVCAM
+682 QIISSYKGVCAM

-721 SACDILLLEENLSL
+721 SACDILLLEEDLSL
-735 LRKAFDNAQKVYQV
+735 LKKAFDNAQKVYQV

>member
-183 AIAKYASYGGASY
+183 AIAKYASYG
-196 GGASYGGASYGGA
+196 
-209 SYGAGMDKL
+209 AGMDKL

-302 KAKLFANEKCLA
+302 KARLFANEKCLA

-319 IHSVIVVENGK
+319 IHSVIVIENGK

-378 LGVNDQILGGYVNV
+378 LEVNDQILGGYVNV

-397 YQVSADFQNSRLS
+397 YQVSANFQNSRLS

-546 LKVREHLAHSAI
+546 LKTREHLAHSAI

-637 VIQFLQNKGLEL
+637 VVQFLQNKGLEL

-682 QIINSYKGVCAM
+682 QIISSYKGVCAM

-721 SACDILLLEENLSL
+721 SACDILLLEEDLSL
-735 LRKAFDNAQKVYQV
+735 LEKAFDNAQKVYQV

>member
-15 LFKEVINHKELYFC
+15 LFKETINHKELYFC
-29 CTGCA
+29 CAGCA

-74 LEENNKGDFILNLL
+74 LEENNKSDFILNLL

-128 KSLNPKEIVQKIESL
+128 KSLNPKEIIQKIESL

-153 NYALKAQK
+153 NYTLKAQK

-183 AIAKYASYGGASY
+183 AIAKYASYGSTSY
-196 GGASYGGASYGGA
+196 GGASYGT
-209 SYGAGMDKL
+209 GMDKL

-266 SAFVYSIYAMLV
+266 SAFAYSVYAMLV

-302 KAKLFANEKCLA
+302 KARLFANEKCLA

-319 IHSVIVVENGK
+319 IHSVIVVEKDK
-330 QIEKHPKDVAIG
+330 QTEKHPKDVAIG
-342 SVVLVPSGAKIALD
+342 SVVWVPSGAKIALD
-356 GVLLNHASVDASLI
+356 GVLLNSASVDASLI

-378 LGVNDQILGGYVNV
+378 LGVNDPILGGYVNV

-397 YQVSADFQNSRLS
+397 YQVSATFQNSRLS
-410 SLLETLKK
+410 GLLETLKK

-423 PLIESSANKIADIFS
+423 PLIESSANQIADIFS
-438 KAVLFLAFIS
+438 KAVLFLAFVS

-546 LKVREHLAHSAI
+546 LKVREHLAHNAI
-558 LKSLDSDEVSLEK
+558 LKTLDGDEVNLEK
-571 IEFFAHGLKANYHNE
+571 IEFFAHGLKASYQNE

-599 GVNIKAK
+599 GVDIKTK

-637 VIQFLQNKGLEL
+637 IIQALQNKGLEL

-663 AKKLGISNYHA
+663 AKKLGISKYHA
-674 NLTPEDKA
+674 HLTPEDKA
-682 QIINSYKGVCAM
+682 QTISSYQGVCAM
-694 IGDGN
+694 VGDGN

-721 SACDILLLEENLSL
+721 SACDILLLEEDLSL
-735 LRKAFDNAQKVYQV
+735 LEKAFHNAQKVYQV

>member
-15 LFKEVINHKELYFC
+15 LFKEVINHKELHFC

-59 VTPQDSMSALELEQA
+59 VTPQDSMNALELEQA
-74 LEENNKGDFILNLL
+74 IEENNKGELILNLL

-103 VLERLKG
+103 VLERLSG

-196 GGASYGGASYGGA
+196 GGAN
-209 SYGAGMDKL
+209 YGAGMDKL

-266 SAFVYSIYAMLV
+266 SAFVYSVYAMLV

-302 KAKLFANEKCLA
+302 KARLFANEKCLA

-319 IHSVIVVENGK
+319 IHSVIIVEKDK

-342 SVVLVPSGAKIALD
+342 SVVWVPSGAKIALD
-356 GVLLNHASVDASLI
+356 GVLLNNASVDASLI

-378 LGVNDQILGGYVNV
+378 LGVNDPILGGYVNV

-423 PLIESSANKIADIFS
+423 PLIESSANQIADIFS
-438 KAVLFLAFIS
+438 KAVLFLAFVS
-448 FLLWQFGLGGNFE
+448 FLLWQFGLGGDFE

-526 VLLKEKIIYEEFD
+526 VLLKEKIIYKEFD

-546 LKVREHLAHSAI
+546 LKTREHLAHNAI
-558 LKSLDSDEVSLEK
+558 LKTLNSDEVNLEK
-571 IEFFAHGLKANYHNE
+571 IEFFAHGLKANYQNE

-599 GVNIKAK
+599 GVNIKTK

-631 KNNAKE
+631 KANAKE
-637 VIQFLQNKGLEL
+637 VIQALQNKGLEL

-663 AKKLGISNYHA
+663 AKKLGISKYHA
-674 NLTPEDKA
+674 HLTPEDKA
-682 QIINSYKGVCAM
+682 QIISSYKGVCAM
-694 IGDGN
+694 VGDGN

-721 SACDILLLEENLSL
+721 SACDILLLEEDLSL
-735 LRKAFDNAQKVYQV
+735 LEKAFHNAQKVYQV

-779 LSMSA
+779 LSMSG

>member
-1 MKCSHCQLEFKESE
+1 MKCSHCQLEFKENE
-15 LFKEVINHKELYFC
+15 LFKEVIDHKELHFC

-74 LEENNKGDFILNLL
+74 LEENNKGELILNLL

-153 NYALKAQK
+153 NYALKTQK

-183 AIAKYASYGGASY
+183 AIAKYASYGGTSY
-196 GGASYGGASYGGA
+196 GGANYGVS
-209 SYGAGMDKL
+209 MDKL

-266 SAFVYSIYAMLV
+266 SAFVYSVYAMLV

-302 KAKLFANEKCLA
+302 KARLFANEKCLA

-330 QIEKHPKDVAIG
+330 QTEKHPKDVAIG
-342 SVVLVPSGAKIALD
+342 SVVWVPSGAKIALD

-378 LGVNDQILGGYVNV
+378 LGVNDPILGGYVNV
-392 GVPFS
+392 GAPFS
-397 YQVSADFQNSRLS
+397 YQVSANFQNSRLS
-410 SLLETLKK
+410 GLLETLKK

-546 LKVREHLAHSAI
+546 LKTREHLAHSAI
-558 LKSLDSDEVSLEK
+558 LKSLDGDEVSLEK
-571 IEFFAHGLKANYHNE
+571 IEFFAHGLKANYRNE

-599 GVNIKAK
+599 GVDTPMK

-625 ILEERL
+625 ILEECL
-631 KNNAKE
+631 KANAKE
-637 VIQFLQNKGLEL
+637 VVQALQNKGLEL

-663 AKKLGISNYHA
+663 AKQLGISKYHA
-674 NLTPEDKA
+674 HLTPEDKA
-682 QIINSYKGVCAM
+682 QTISSYKGVCAM
-694 IGDGN
+694 VGDGN

-721 SACDILLLEENLSL
+721 SACDILLLEEDLSL
-735 LRKAFDNAQKVYQV
+735 LKKAFDNAQKVYQV

>member
-15 LFKEVINHKELYFC
+15 LFKEVIHHKELHFC
-29 CTGCA
+29 CAGCA

-59 VTPQDSMSALELEQA
+59 VTPQDPMNILELEQA
-74 LEENNKGDFILNLL
+74 LEENNKGELILNLL

-128 KSLNPKEIVQKIESL
+128 KSLNPKEIIQKIESL
-143 GYGAKIYNAK
+143 GYGAKIYNAQ
-153 NYALKAQK
+153 NYTLKAQK

-183 AIAKYASYGGASY
+183 AIAKYASYGSASY
-196 GGASYGGASYGGA
+196 GGAGYGS
-209 SYGAGMDKL
+209 GMDKL

-266 SAFVYSIYAMLV
+266 SAFVYSLYAMLV

-302 KAKLFANEKCLA
+302 KARLFANEKCLA

-330 QIEKHPKDVAIG
+330 QTEKHPKDVAIG
-342 SVVLVPSGAKIALD
+342 SVVWVPSGAKIALD
-356 GVLLNHASVDASLI
+356 GVLLNNASVDASLI

-378 LGVNDQILGGYVNV
+378 LGVNDPILGGYVNV

-397 YQVSADFQNSRLS
+397 YQVSATFQNSRLS
-410 SLLETLKK
+410 GLLETLKK

-423 PLIESSANKIADIFS
+423 PLIESSANQIADIFS
-438 KAVLFLAFIS
+438 KAVLFLAFVS
-448 FLLWQFGLGGNFE
+448 FLLWQFGLGGDFE

-546 LKVREHLAHSAI
+546 LKAREHLAHSAI
-558 LKSLDSDEVSLEK
+558 LKSLDSDEVGLEK

-625 ILEERL
+625 VLEERL

-637 VIQFLQNKGLEL
+637 VIQALQDKGLEL

-663 AKKLGISNYHA
+663 AKKLGISKYHA
-674 NLTPEDKA
+674 HLTPEDKA
-682 QIINSYKGVCAM
+682 QIVSSYQGVCAM
-694 IGDGN
+694 VGDGN

-721 SACDILLLEENLSL
+721 SACDILLLEEDLSL
-735 LRKAFDNAQKVYQV
+735 LKKAFDNAQKVYQV

-779 LSMSA
+779 LSMSG

>member
-74 LEENNKGDFILNLL
+74 LEENNKSDFILNLL

-183 AIAKYASYGGASY
+183 AIAKYASYG
-196 GGASYGGASYGGA
+196 
-209 SYGAGMDKL
+209 AGMDKL

-266 SAFVYSIYAMLV
+266 SAFVYSVYAMLV

-302 KAKLFANEKCLA
+302 KARLFANEKCLA

-356 GVLLNHASVDASLI
+356 GTLLNHASVDASLI

-397 YQVSADFQNSRLS
+397 YQVSANFQNSRLS
-410 SLLETLKK
+410 GLLETLKK

-507 LAKVK
+507 LAKVE

-526 VLLKEKIIYEEFD
+526 VFLKEKIIYEEFD

-546 LKVREHLAHSAI
+546 LKIREHLAHSAI

-599 GVNIKAK
+599 GVNIEAK

-637 VIQFLQNKGLEL
+637 VVQALQNKGLEL

-682 QIINSYKGVCAM
+682 QIISSYKGVCTM

-721 SACDILLLEENLSL
+721 SACDILLLEEDLSL
-735 LRKAFDNAQKVYQV
+735 LKKAFDNAQKVYQV
-749 VLQNIVLSLIYNAI
+749 VLQNVVLSLIYNAI

>member
-15 LFKEVINHKELYFC
+15 LFKETINHRELHFC
-29 CTGCA
+29 CAGCA
-34 RVYALLLDLN
+34 RVYVLLLDLN

-59 VTPQDSMSALELEQA
+59 VTPQDPMNILELEQA
-74 LEENNKGDFILNLL
+74 LEENNKGELILNLL

-128 KSLNPKEIVQKIESL
+128 RSLNSKEIIQKIESL
-143 GYGAKIYNAK
+143 GYGAKIYNAQ
-153 NYALKAQK
+153 NYTLKAQK

-183 AIAKYASYGGASY
+183 AIAKYASYGS
-196 GGASYGGASYGGA
+196 A
-209 SYGAGMDKL
+209 SYGAASYGSGMDKL

-266 SAFVYSIYAMLV
+266 SAFAYSIYAMLV

-302 KAKLFANEKCLA
+302 KARLFANEKCLA

-342 SVVLVPSGAKIALD
+342 SVVWVPSGAKIALD
-356 GVLLNHASVDASLI
+356 GVLLNNASVDASLI

-378 LGVNDQILGGYVNV
+378 LGVNDPILGGYVNV

-397 YQVSADFQNSRLS
+397 YQVGATFQNSRLS

-423 PLIESSANKIADIFS
+423 PLIESSANQIADIFS
-438 KAVLFLAFIS
+438 KAVLFLAFVS

-546 LKVREHLAHSAI
+546 LKTREHLAHNAI
-558 LKSLDSDEVSLEK
+558 LKTLDSDEVDLEK
-571 IEFFAHGLKANYHNE
+571 IEFFAHGLKASYQNE

-599 GVNIKAK
+599 GVGIKTK

-631 KNNAKE
+631 KANAKE
-637 VIQFLQNKGLEL
+637 VIQALQNKGLEL

-663 AKKLGISNYHA
+663 AKKLGISKYHA
-674 NLTPEDKA
+674 HLTPEDKA
-682 QIINSYKGVCAM
+682 QIISSYKGVCAM
-694 IGDGN
+694 VGDGN

-721 SACDILLLEENLSL
+721 SACDILLLEEDLSL
-735 LRKAFDNAQKVYQV
+735 LEKAFDNAQKVYQV
-749 VLQNIVLSLIYNAI
+749 VLQNIVLSLIYNTI

>member
-15 LFKEVINHKELYFC
+15 LFKEVIHHKELHFC
-29 CTGCA
+29 CAGCA

-74 LEENNKGDFILNLL
+74 LEENNKSDFILNLL

-103 VLERLKG
+103 VLERLSG

-128 KSLNPKEIVQKIESL
+128 KSLDPKEIVQKIESL

-183 AIAKYASYGGASY
+183 AIAKYASYGGANY
-196 GGASYGGASYGGA
+196 GGAN
-209 SYGAGMDKL
+209 YGAGMDKL

-302 KAKLFANEKCLA
+302 KARLFANEKCLA

-342 SVVLVPSGAKIALD
+342 SVVWVPSGAKIALD
-356 GVLLNHASVDASLI
+356 GVLLNNASVDASLI

-378 LGVNDQILGGYVNV
+378 LEVNDPILGGYVNV

-397 YQVSADFQNSRLS
+397 YQVSATFQNSRLS

-423 PLIESSANKIADIFS
+423 PLIESSANQIADIFS
-438 KAVLFLAFIS
+438 KAVLFLAFVS
-448 FLLWQFGLGGNFE
+448 FLLWQFGLGGDFE

-546 LKVREHLAHSAI
+546 LKTREHLAHNAI
-558 LKSLDSDEVSLEK
+558 LKTLNSDEINLEQ
-571 IEFFAHGLKANYHNE
+571 IEFFAHGLKANYQNE

-631 KNNAKE
+631 KANAKE
-637 VIQFLQNKGLEL
+637 VIQALQNQGLEL

-663 AKKLGISNYHA
+663 AKKLRISKYHA
-674 NLTPEDKA
+674 HLTPEDKA
-682 QIINSYKGVCAM
+682 QIVSSYKGVCAM

-721 SACDILLLEENLSL
+721 SACDILLLEEDLSL
-735 LRKAFDNAQKVYQV
+735 LEKAFHNAQKVYQV
-749 VLQNIVLSLIYNAI
+749 VLQNIVLSLIYNAV

>member
-1 MKCSHCQLEFKESE
+1 MKCSHCQLEFKESD
-15 LFKEVINHKELYFC
+15 LFKETINHKELYFC

-59 VTPQDSMSALELEQA
+59 VTPQDSMNALELEQA
-74 LEENNKGDFILNLL
+74 LEENNKGELILNLL

-183 AIAKYASYGGASY
+183 AIAKYASYGSASY
-196 GGASYGGASYGGA
+196 GGASYGT
-209 SYGAGMDKL
+209 GMDKL

-302 KAKLFANEKCLA
+302 KARLFANEKCLA

-319 IHSVIVVENGK
+319 IHSVIVVEKDK

-342 SVVLVPSGAKIALD
+342 SVVWVPSGAKIALD
-356 GVLLNHASVDASLI
+356 GVLLNNASVDASLI

-378 LGVNDQILGGYVNV
+378 LGVNDPILGGYVNV

-397 YQVSADFQNSRLS
+397 YQVSTNFQNSRLS
-410 SLLETLKK
+410 GLLETLKK

-438 KAVLFLAFIS
+438 KAVLFLAFVS
-448 FLLWQFGLGGNFE
+448 FLLWQFGLGGDFE

-546 LKVREHLAHSAI
+546 LKTREHLAHSAI
-558 LKSLDSDEVSLEK
+558 LKTLNSDEVNLEQ
-571 IEFFAHGLKANYHNE
+571 IEFFAHGLKASYHNE

-599 GVNIKAK
+599 GVDTPMK

-616 KNKTLCALF
+616 KNKTLCTLF

-637 VIQFLQNKGLEL
+637 VVQALQNKGLEL

-663 AKKLGISNYHA
+663 AKKLGISKYHA
-674 NLTPEDKA
+674 HLTPEDKA
-682 QIINSYKGVCAM
+682 QIVSSYKGVCAM

-721 SACDILLLEENLSL
+721 SACDILLLEEDLSL
-735 LRKAFDNAQKVYQV
+735 LEKAFHNAQKVYQV

>member
-15 LFKEVINHKELYFC
+15 LFKEVINHKELHFC

-74 LEENNKGDFILNLL
+74 LEEDNKSDFILNLL

-103 VLERLKG
+103 VLERLSG

-128 KSLNPKEIVQKIESL
+128 KSLNPKEIIQKIESL

-183 AIAKYASYGGASY
+183 AIAKYASYGS
-196 GGASYGGASYGGA
+196 ASYGGA

-266 SAFVYSIYAMLV
+266 SAFVYSVYAMLV

-302 KAKLFANEKCLA
+302 KARLFANEKCLA

-330 QIEKHPKDVAIG
+330 QTEKHPKDVAIG
-342 SVVLVPSGAKIALD
+342 SVVWVPSGAKIALD
-356 GVLLNHASVDASLI
+356 GTLLNSASVDASLI

-378 LGVNDQILGGYVNV
+378 LGVNDPILGGYVNV

-397 YQVSADFQNSRLS
+397 YQVSANFQNSRLS
-410 SLLETLKK
+410 GLLETLKK

-448 FLLWQFGLGGNFE
+448 FLLWQFGLGGDFE

-526 VLLKEKIIYEEFD
+526 FLLKEKIIYKEFD

-558 LKSLDSDEVSLEK
+558 LKSLDGDEVSLET
-571 IEFFAHGLKANYHNE
+571 IEFFAHGLKANYQNE

-599 GVNIKAK
+599 GVDTPMK

-637 VIQFLQNKGLEL
+637 VVQALQNKGLEL

-663 AKKLGISNYHA
+663 TKKLGISKYHA

-682 QIINSYKGVCAM
+682 QTISSYKGVCAM

-699 NDALALKQAS
+699 NDVLALKQAS

-721 SACDILLLEENLSL
+721 SACDILLLEEDLSL
-735 LRKAFDNAQKVYQV
+735 LEKAFDNAQKVYQV

>member
-1 MKCSHCQLEFKESE
+1 MKCSHCQLEFKESD
-15 LFKEVINHKELYFC
+15 LFKETINHKELHFC
-29 CTGCA
+29 CAGCA

-128 KSLNPKEIVQKIESL
+128 KSLNPKEIIQKIESL
-143 GYGAKIYNAK
+143 GYGAKIYNAQ
-153 NYALKAQK
+153 NYTLKAQK

-183 AIAKYASYGGASY
+183 AIAKYASYGN
-196 GGASYGGASYGGA
+196 A
-209 SYGAGMDKL
+209 SYGAASYSSGMDKL

-266 SAFVYSIYAMLV
+266 SAFVYSLYAMLV

-302 KAKLFANEKCLA
+302 KARLFANEKCLA

-319 IHSVIVVENGK
+319 IHSVIIVENGK

-342 SVVLVPSGAKIALD
+342 SVVWVPSGAKIALD
-356 GVLLNHASVDASLI
+356 GVLLNNASVDASLI

-378 LGVNDQILGGYVNV
+378 LGVNDPILGGYVNV

-397 YQVSADFQNSRLS
+397 YQVGATFQNSRLS

-423 PLIESSANKIADIFS
+423 PLIESSANQIADIFS
-438 KAVLFLAFIS
+438 KAVLFLAFVS

-526 VLLKEKIIYEEFD
+526 VLLKEKIIHEEFD
-539 ERLLKSL
+539 GRLLKSL
-546 LKVREHLAHSAI
+546 LKTREHLAHSAI
-558 LKSLDSDEVSLEK
+558 LKTLNGDEVDLEK
-571 IEFFAHGLKANYHNE
+571 IEFFAHGLKASYQNE
-586 TLLVGSLKFLNAM
+586 TLLVGSLKFLKSM
-599 GVNIKAK
+599 GVDLKVK

-631 KNNAKE
+631 KANAKE
-637 VIQFLQNKGLEL
+637 VIQALQNKGLEL

-663 AKKLGISNYHA
+663 AKKLGISKYHA
-674 NLTPEDKA
+674 HLTPEDKA
-682 QIINSYKGVCAM
+682 QIISSYQGVCAM
-694 IGDGN
+694 VGDGN
-699 NDALALKQAS
+699 NDALALKKAS

-721 SACDILLLEENLSL
+721 SACDILLLEEDLSL
-735 LRKAFDNAQKVYQV
+735 LEKAFHNAQKVYQV

-779 LSMSA
+779 LSMSG

-793 LRLKRS
+793 LRLKRT

>member
-15 LFKEVINHKELYFC
+15 LFKETINHKELHFC

-59 VTPQDSMSALELEQA
+59 ITPQDSMSALELEQA
-74 LEENNKGDFILNLL
+74 LEENNKGELILNLL

-121 HLQIVFD
+121 HLQIVFE
-128 KSLNPKEIVQKIESL
+128 KSLDPKEIIQKIESL
-143 GYGAKIYNAK
+143 GYGAKIYNAQ
-153 NYALKAQK
+153 NYTLKAQK

-183 AIAKYASYGGASY
+183 AIAKYASYGS
-196 GGASYGGASYGGA
+196 A
-209 SYGAGMDKL
+209 SYGAASYSSGMDKL

-266 SAFVYSIYAMLV
+266 SAFVYSLYAMLV

-302 KAKLFANEKCLA
+302 KARLFANEKCLA

-342 SVVLVPSGAKIALD
+342 SVVWVPSGAKIALD
-356 GVLLNHASVDASLI
+356 GVLLNNASVDASLI

-378 LGVNDQILGGYVNV
+378 LGVNDLILGGYVNV

-423 PLIESSANKIADIFS
+423 PLIESSANQIADIFS
-438 KAVLFLAFIS
+438 KAVLFLAFVS

-461 KALMVCIS
+461 KALMVCVS

-526 VLLKEKIIYEEFD
+526 VLLKEKIIHEEFD

-546 LKVREHLAHSAI
+546 LKTREHLAHSAI
-558 LKSLDSDEVSLEK
+558 LKTLNGDEVDLEK
-571 IEFFAHGLKANYHNE
+571 IEFFAHGLKASYQNE

-599 GVNIKAK
+599 GVDLKVK

-631 KNNAKE
+631 KANAKE
-637 VIQFLQNKGLEL
+637 VIQALQNKGLEL

-663 AKKLGISNYHA
+663 AKKLGISKYHA

-682 QIINSYKGVCAM
+682 QIISSYQGVCAM
-694 IGDGN
+694 VGDGN

-721 SACDILLLEENLSL
+721 SACDILLLEEDLSL
-735 LRKAFDNAQKVYQV
+735 LEKAFDNAQKVYQV
-749 VLQNIVLSLIYNAI
+749 VLQNIVLSLIYNTI

>member
-15 LFKEVINHKELYFC
+15 LFKETINHRELHFC
-29 CTGCA
+29 CAGCA

-74 LEENNKGDFILNLL
+74 LEENNKGELILNLL

-128 KSLNPKEIVQKIESL
+128 RSLNPKEIIQKIESL
-143 GYGAKIYNAK
+143 GYGAKIYNAQ
-153 NYALKAQK
+153 NYTLKAQK

-183 AIAKYASYGGASY
+183 AIAKYASYGS
-196 GGASYGGASYGGA
+196 A
-209 SYGAGMDKL
+209 SYGAASYSSGMDKL
-218 MQRNLDLVSLFLS
+218 MQRNLDLVSLFLG

-266 SAFVYSIYAMLV
+266 SAFVYSLYAMLV

-302 KAKLFANEKCLA
+302 KARLFANEKCLA

-342 SVVLVPSGAKIALD
+342 SVVWVPSGAKIALD
-356 GVLLNHASVDASLI
+356 GVLLNNASVDASLI

-378 LGVNDQILGGYVNV
+378 LGVNDLILGGYVNV

-397 YQVSADFQNSRLS
+397 YQVSATFQNSRLS

-423 PLIESSANKIADIFS
+423 PLIESSANQIADIFS
-438 KAVLFLAFIS
+438 KAVLFLAFVS

-461 KALMVCIS
+461 KALMVCVS

-546 LKVREHLAHSAI
+546 LKTREHLAHSAI
-558 LKSLDSDEVSLEK
+558 LKTLNGDEVDLEK
-571 IEFFAHGLKANYHNE
+571 IEFFAHGLKANYQNE

-599 GVNIKAK
+599 GVDIKTK

-631 KNNAKE
+631 KANAKE
-637 VIQFLQNKGLEL
+637 VIQALQNQGLEL

-663 AKKLGISNYHA
+663 AKKLGISKYHA
-674 NLTPEDKA
+674 HLTPEDKA
-682 QIINSYKGVCAM
+682 QIISSYKGVCAM
-694 IGDGN
+694 VGDGN

-721 SACDILLLEENLSL
+721 SACDILLLEEDLSL
-735 LRKAFDNAQKVYQV
+735 LEKAFDNAQKVYQV
-749 VLQNIVLSLIYNAI
+749 VLQNIVLSLIYNAV

>member
-34 RVYALLLDLN
+34 RVYALLSDLN

-183 AIAKYASYGGASY
+183 AIAKYASYG
-196 GGASYGGASYGGA
+196 
-209 SYGAGMDKL
+209 AGMDKI

-302 KAKLFANEKCLA
+302 KARLFANEKCLA

-356 GVLLNHASVDASLI
+356 GALLNHASVDASLI

-397 YQVSADFQNSRLS
+397 YQVSANFQNSRLS

-526 VLLKEKIIYEEFD
+526 VLLKERIIYEEFD

-546 LKVREHLAHSAI
+546 LKTREHLAHSAI

-616 KNKTLCALF
+616 KNRTLCALF
-625 ILEERL
+625 VLEERL

-637 VIQFLQNKGLEL
+637 VIQALQDKGLEL
-649 EILSGDNES
+649 EILSGDNEN

-663 AKKLGISNYHA
+663 AKKLGISNYYA

-682 QIINSYKGVCAM
+682 QIISSYKGVCAM

-721 SACDILLLEENLSL
+721 SACDILLLEEDLSL
-735 LRKAFDNAQKVYQV
+735 LKKAFDNAQKVYQV

-779 LSMSA
+779 LSMSG

>member
-15 LFKEVINHKELYFC
+15 LFKEVIHHKELYFC

-74 LEENNKGDFILNLL
+74 LEENNKSDFILNLL

-103 VLERLKG
+103 VLERLSG

-128 KSLNPKEIVQKIESL
+128 KSLNPKEIIQKIESL

-183 AIAKYASYGGASY
+183 AIAKYASYGSTSY
-196 GGASYGGASYGGA
+196 GGASYGS
-209 SYGAGMDKL
+209 GMDKL

-266 SAFVYSIYAMLV
+266 SAFVYSVYAMLV

-302 KAKLFANEKCLA
+302 KARLFANEKCLA

-319 IHSVIVVENGK
+319 IHSVIVVEKDK
-330 QIEKHPKDVAIG
+330 QIEKHPKDVAID
-342 SVVLVPSGAKIALD
+342 SVVWVPSGAKIALD
-356 GVLLNHASVDASLI
+356 GVLLNNASVDASLI

-378 LGVNDQILGGYVNV
+378 LGVNDPILGGYVNV

-397 YQVSADFQNSRLS
+397 YQVSATFQNSRLS

-438 KAVLFLAFIS
+438 KAVLFLAFVS
-448 FLLWQFGLGGNFE
+448 FLLWQFGLGGSFE

-539 ERLLKSL
+539 KRLLKSL

-558 LKSLDSDEVSLEK
+558 LKSLDSDEVHLEK

-606 ESANIMVGFA
+606 ESANIIVGFA

-625 ILEERL
+625 VLEERL

-637 VIQFLQNKGLEL
+637 VIQALQNKGLEL
-649 EILSGDNES
+649 EILSGDNEN

-682 QIINSYKGVCAM
+682 QIISSYKGVCAM

-721 SACDILLLEENLSL
+721 SACDILLLEEDLSL
-735 LRKAFDNAQKVYQV
+735 LKKAFDNAQKVYQV

>member
-15 LFKEVINHKELYFC
+15 LFKEMINHKELYFC

-34 RVYALLLDLN
+34 RVYALLSDLN

-121 HLQIVFD
+121 HLQVVFD

-183 AIAKYASYGGASY
+183 AIAKYASYGT
-196 GGASYGGASYGGA
+196 
-209 SYGAGMDKL
+209 GMDKL

-302 KAKLFANEKCLA
+302 KARLFANEKCLA

-356 GVLLNHASVDASLI
+356 GALLNHASVDASLI

-378 LGVNDQILGGYVNV
+378 LEVNDQILGGYVNV
-392 GVPFS
+392 GAPFS
-397 YQVSADFQNSRLS
+397 YQVSANFQNSRLS

-507 LAKVK
+507 LAKVE

-546 LKVREHLAHSAI
+546 LKTREHLAHSAI
-558 LKSLDSDEVSLEK
+558 LKLLDSDEVGLEK

-637 VIQFLQNKGLEL
+637 VVQALQNKDLEL

-682 QIINSYKGVCAM
+682 QIISSYQGVCAM

-721 SACDILLLEENLSL
+721 SACDILLLEEDLSL
-735 LRKAFDNAQKVYQV
+735 LKKAFDNAQKVYQV

>member
-15 LFKEVINHKELYFC
+15 LFKEVIHHKELYFC
-29 CTGCA
+29 CAGCA

-74 LEENNKGDFILNLL
+74 LEENNKGELILNLL

-103 VLERLKG
+103 VLERLSG

-128 KSLNPKEIVQKIESL
+128 KSLDPKEIIQKIESL

-196 GGASYGGASYGGA
+196 GGASYGT
-209 SYGAGMDKL
+209 GMDKL

-266 SAFVYSIYAMLV
+266 SAFVYSFYAMLV

-302 KAKLFANEKCLA
+302 KARLFANEKCLA

-342 SVVLVPSGAKIALD
+342 SVVWVPSGAKIALD
-356 GVLLNHASVDASLI
+356 GVLLNSASVDASLI

-378 LGVNDQILGGYVNV
+378 LGVNDPILGGYVNV

-397 YQVSADFQNSRLS
+397 YQVSATFQNSRLS
-410 SLLETLKK
+410 SLLEALKK

-423 PLIESSANKIADIFS
+423 PLIESSANQIADIFS
-438 KAVLFLAFIS
+438 KAVLFLAFVS

-546 LKVREHLAHSAI
+546 LKTREHLAHSAI
-558 LKSLDSDEVSLEK
+558 LKTLDSDEVVLEK
-571 IEFFAHGLKANYHNE
+571 IEFFAHGLKANYQNE
-586 TLLVGSLKFLNAM
+586 TLLVGSLKFLKSM
-599 GVNIKAK
+599 GVDLKVK

-631 KNNAKE
+631 KANAKE
-637 VIQFLQNKGLEL
+637 VIQALQNKGLEL

-663 AKKLGISNYHA
+663 AKKLGISKYHA
-674 NLTPEDKA
+674 HLTPEDKA
-682 QIINSYKGVCAM
+682 QIISSYKGVCAM
-694 IGDGN
+694 VGDGN
-699 NDALALKQAS
+699 NDALALKKAS

-721 SACDILLLEENLSL
+721 SACDILLLEEDLSL
-735 LRKAFDNAQKVYQV
+735 LEKAFHNAQKVYQV

>member
-44 LESFYDKLNDSTLAP
+44 LESFYDKLNNSTLAP
-59 VTPQDSMSALELEQA
+59 VTPQDSMGALELEQA

-183 AIAKYASYGGASY
+183 AIAKYASYGSASY
-196 GGASYGGASYGGA
+196 GV
-209 SYGAGMDKL
+209 GMDKL

-302 KAKLFANEKCLA
+302 KARLFANEKCLA

-330 QIEKHPKDVAIG
+330 QQIEKHPKDVAIG

-378 LGVNDQILGGYVNV
+378 LEVNDQILGGYVNV

-397 YQVSADFQNSRLS
+397 YQVSANFQNSRLS

-546 LKVREHLAHSAI
+546 LKTREHLAHSAI

-637 VIQFLQNKGLEL
+637 VVQFLQNKGLEL

-682 QIINSYKGVCAM
+682 QIISSYKGVCAM

-721 SACDILLLEENLSL
+721 SACDILLLEEDLSL
-735 LRKAFDNAQKVYQV
+735 LKKAFDNAQKVYQV
-749 VLQNIVLSLIYNAI
+749 VSQNIVLSLIYNAI

>member
-15 LFKEVINHKELYFC
+15 LFKEVINHRELYFC

-153 NYALKAQK
+153 NYTLKAQK

-183 AIAKYASYGGASY
+183 AIAKY
-196 GGASYGGASYGGA
+196 A

-302 KAKLFANEKCLA
+302 KARLFANEKCLA

-378 LGVNDQILGGYVNV
+378 LGVNDQILGGYVNM

-397 YQVSADFQNSRLS
+397 YQVSANFQNSRLS

-546 LKVREHLAHSAI
+546 LKTREHLAHSTI
-558 LKSLDSDEVSLEK
+558 LKSLDSDEVHLEK

-599 GVNIKAK
+599 GVNIRAK

-625 ILEERL
+625 VLEERL

-637 VIQFLQNKGLEL
+637 VVQFLQNKGLEL
-649 EILSGDNES
+649 EILSGDHES

-663 AKKLGISNYHA
+663 AKKLGVSNYHA

-682 QIINSYKGVCAM
+682 QIISSYKGVCAM

-721 SACDILLLEENLSL
+721 STCDILLLEEDLSL
-735 LRKAFDNAQKVYQV
+735 LKKAFDNAQKVYQV